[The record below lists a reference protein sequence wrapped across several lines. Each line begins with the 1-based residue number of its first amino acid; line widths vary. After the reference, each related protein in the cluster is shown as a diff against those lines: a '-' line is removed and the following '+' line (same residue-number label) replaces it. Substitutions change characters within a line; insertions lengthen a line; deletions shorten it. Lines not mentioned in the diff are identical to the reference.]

1 MTKDLPI
8 SAGMEP
14 QGGGSAIASSQKKIQ
29 ESFLLKHRI
38 ICLIV
43 SIVACYRHLSADIK
57 MKNFMIKTSLAN
69 KTVINFM
76 IFILILMENCQ

>member
-14 QGGGSAIASSQKKIQ
+14 LGGASAIASSQKKIQ
-29 ESFLLKHRI
+29 ESFLLKHTI

-43 SIVACYRHLSADIK
+43 SFWCLIVIYHRHISADIK
-57 MKNFMIKTSLAN
+57 MK
-69 KTVINFM
+69 
-76 IFILILMENCQ
+76 ILRLKSVLY